1 MNDFWI
7 YLLILA
13 GSTYLVRAIPFAA
26 MRKKIENKFIKSFLY
41 YIPYAVLSAMTLPAA
56 FYATG
61 NSCAVAADCRNSNN
75 TGDVCEVACSN
86 SCLVNS
92 DRCAGFFHSYS
103 GIVCTHLKFLA
114 VVHIFHYITA
124 VCCNELP

>member
-1 MNDFWI
+1 MTDFWI

-26 MRKKIENKFIKSFLY
+26 MRKKIENRFIKSFLY

-61 NSCAVAADCRNSNN
+61 NIISGAVGLAVGGFFAFRGKGLTFVAIVSCAAA
-75 TGDVCEVACSN
+75 
-86 SCLVNS
+86 
-92 DRCAGFFHSYS
+92 
-103 GIVCTHLKFLA
+103 FLA
-114 VVHIFHYITA
+114 ECVIRLA
-124 VCCNELP
+124 AQ